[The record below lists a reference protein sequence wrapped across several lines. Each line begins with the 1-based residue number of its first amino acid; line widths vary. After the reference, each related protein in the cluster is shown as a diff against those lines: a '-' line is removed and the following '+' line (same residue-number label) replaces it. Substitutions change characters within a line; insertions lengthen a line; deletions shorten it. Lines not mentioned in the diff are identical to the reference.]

1 MKELWARLVNAFE
14 DLSARERTLVAG
26 AGLLLVVGVIYAGLV
41 MPAMA
46 ASDRAEQRLFSAE
59 QQLAAMTRL
68 RAEFDD
74 VHHRLTAVE
83 DRIRTGP
90 KGNLRTT
97 LESLAKQA
105 LVKVESMEP
114 QASPANELYRENKV
128 EVELKG
134 VTLSQTVNYLH
145 QIESAHQVLSVKSLR
160 LRTRADNPA
169 LLDVTFTV
177 SSFEPL

>member
-1 MKELWARLVNAFE
+1 MKELWARLVTAFE
-14 DLSARERTLVAG
+14 DLSARERILVLAAG
-26 AGLLLVVGVIYAGLV
+26 ALLTIGVLYAGVV
-41 MPAMA
+41 MPAVA
-46 ASDRAEQRLFSAE
+46 ASDRAEQRRYSAE
-59 QQLAAMTRL
+59 QQLSAMTRL

-97 LESLAKQA
+97 LESLARQA

-114 QASPANELYRENKV
+114 QASPANETYRENKV

-134 VTLSQTVNYLH
+134 VTLSQSVNYLH
-145 QIESAHQVLSVKSLR
+145 QIESAQQVLSVKSLR
-160 LRTRADNPA
+160 IRTRADNPE

>member
-1 MKELWARLVNAFE
+1 MKELWTRLVTAFE
-14 DLSARERTLVAG
+14 DLSPRERILVAS
-26 AGLLLVVGVIYAGLV
+26 AALLLLVGLVYAGVL

-46 ASDRAEQRLFSAE
+46 AANRAEQRLFSAQ
-59 QQLAAMTRL
+59 QQLSAMTRL
-68 RAEFDD
+68 RTQFDD
-74 VHHRLTAVE
+74 VHLRLAAVE

-97 LESLAKQA
+97 LENLAQQA
-105 LVKVESMEP
+105 LVKIESMEP

-128 EVELKG
+128 DVELKG

-145 QIESAHQVLSVKSLR
+145 QIESAQQVLSVKSLR
-160 LRTRADNPA
+160 IRTRADNPE